1 MFFGVMRNGAVSLA
15 VMSVLGG
22 GCALSSSGVGPY
34 IQAHSEL
41 DRETIEAM
49 EHGHVLVGMT
59 TEQVQAMLGR
69 PPQRSTFPER
79 RSEIWIFPAG
89 RLNQRDAR
97 FHGASL
103 CRIAFVDGRVAAVD
117 PI

>member
-1 MFFGVMRNGAVSLA
+1 MRDGVVSLA
-15 VMSVLGG
+15 AVSVLVA
-22 GCALSSSGVGPY
+22 GCSLSGPAATGAGPY
-34 IQAHSEL
+34 VRSHPEL
-41 DRETIEAM
+41 PRETVEAM

-59 TEQVQAMLGR
+59 TEQVQAMVGQPSYKR
-69 PPQRSTFPER
+69 AFGGR
-79 RSEIWIFPAG
+79 RSEVWILPAG